1 MERSFKGMGL
11 KYLPHRRH
19 GRASPLDYQAGLE
32 DLSAIEKRDY
42 DFICCSHVIEHT
54 PNVMLALKN
63 VYEHLSG
70 GGIFVM
76 AVPHMNYTFDCL
88 RSLTDLQHIIM
99 DYKNFSRERNMIHIV
114 DYLENVK
121 IRHFGCTE
129 DITKYCYDYLAG
141 YLSMDIHYHTFTE
154 ESMTHII
161 NWFNENIYRWSSS
174 EIFCRLEGAIIC
186 AQPVLGEIFFW
197 RTGSTN
203 YLWAICLLLAFG
215 IPLRYYIGNESI
227 DLIGMSAIRCILL
240 TIAGFFAGFTNENTV
255 IVFLV
260 LYIGTI
266 VFDRISRRRTPIW
279 IFLSGTSFFC
289 GAMYM
294 YVAPSTKVRRQ
305 IYDQMYGI
313 TEVSFQDYYMRA
325 LKVIHQFFYDNR
337 ILVLLTGIL
346 VFLHYMHI
354 LSDKNITLPDRKK
367 KLIYSAENL
376 MLLLLTSISC
386 GVLILNPYIETRAFL
401 LPDFFMMV
409 CVLYY
414 FEQLY
419 LFIKK
424 KAVLTGT
431 LTAILAG
438 SLVIEVAHIYHT
450 YNNYYNYVQLRCQ
463 AIAEQNDEDTFIWG
477 AYKGEDY
484 SRVLT
489 TREDYLMNE
498 NTRLSYYFGKK
509 IRPLRNYI
517 WGFSID
523 ESFEKVHI
531 EGGLDTFW
539 YNREAD
545 SVELSGWAVKK
556 EDDAENNSYYVY
568 LDSGQQRFYFK
579 TNRIS
584 RKDIA
589 DAYGNNI
596 YLNSGFCYTIESVS
610 EVVGDTELENVR
622 AGFCVVDEKNG
633 WFGEQEEGKIY
644 EVVDHSPLF

>member
-1 MERSFKGMGL
+1 MRNTKINIFEKKYNKLLIFLIMFSIFCSFLLLNSKTPPMG
-11 KYLPHRRH
+11 
-19 GRASPLDYQAGLE
+19 E
-32 DLSAIEKRDY
+32 DLILIPWGAGDR
-42 DFICCSHVIEHT
+42 
-54 PNVMLALKN
+54 PGNVCEA
-63 VYEHLSG
+63 
-70 GGIFVM
+70 
-76 AVPHMNYTFDCL
+76 
-88 RSLTDLQHIIM
+88 
-99 DYKNFSRERNMIHIV
+99 FSRICSRIREQSAGWNVRFGEQLSIV
-114 DYLENVK
+114 FAALPKQIFHVLNSGMVLLYICLIYWYAFKRK
-121 IRHFGCTE
+121 I
-129 DITKYCYDYLAG
+129 IYG
-141 YLSMDIHYHTFTE
+141 YYHALQLLICWT
-154 ESMTHII
+154 M
-161 NWFNENIYRWSSS
+161 
-174 EIFCRLEGAIIC
+174 IIC

-197 RTGSTN
+197 RTGSAN

-227 DLIGMSAIRCILL
+227 DLIGTSVIRCILL

-266 VFDRISRRRTPIW
+266 VFDRIRRRRTPIW

-325 LKVIHQFFYDNR
+325 LKVIHRFFYDNR

-346 VFLHYMHI
+346 VFWHYMYT
-354 LSDKNITLPDRKK
+354 LSDKNITLPARKK

-438 SLVIEVAHIYHT
+438 SLVIEVTHIYHT

-477 AYKGEDY
+477 AYQGEDY

-509 IRPLRNYI
+509 IQPLRNYI

-539 YNREAD
+539 YNREDD
-545 SVELSGWAVKK
+545 SVELTGWAAKK